1 LFAVHPMSA
10 IFDAYVIVD
19 WSAANAPVRGADSI
33 WICALER
40 RDGTLI
46 ELTLSNPATRAEAA
60 VELAD
65 LFSDLVAR
73 DRVTFA
79 GFDVAFGYP
88 AGFAEKLRGSNADWR
103 AVWKELRAR
112 IRDNDD
118 NANNRFDVAAE
129 LNQKLSSRDLP
140 FWGCANGTVRPHLS
154 SRKPDGM
161 GADGWP
167 EYRMTD
173 RVIGSPKSV
182 WQLAYAGSVGG
193 QSLVGIPY
201 LHKLRHHPWFAD
213 VARVWPF
220 ETGLRP
226 MTRPGSQDW
235 RILFAETYPSLIDA
249 KPEPGEVK
257 DRTQVRTYARAL
269 AELDGA
275 GRLASMFAGPAELS
289 PDERRRIEA
298 EEAWILGI
306 EAARPMKPAK
316 APSRYEYLRDGAAI
330 YKKSFAMIQAETD
343 FADVPGPIQPLV
355 ERVIHA
361 CGDPTILKDLVFTD
375 DVADN
380 ARAALKAGAPVLV
393 DANMLAHGIIRGRL
407 AASNPVICTL
417 NDPGVARAAQTAR
430 QTRSAT
436 AVERWIPHLE
446 GAVVAIGNA
455 PTALFR
461 LLELLDDGAPH
472 PAAILAFPVGFVGA
486 AESKDALI
494 AHDAGIPYLTLRGRR
509 GGSAMAAAA
518 VNALGVSP

>member
-1 LFAVHPMSA
+1 MSA

-19 WSAANAPVRGADSI
+19 WSAANTPVRGANSI

-40 RDGTLI
+40 RDGSLI
-46 ELTLSNPATRAEAA
+46 QLQLANPATRAAA
-60 VELAD
+60 AAELAD

-73 DRVTFA
+73 DRITLA
-79 GFDVAFGYP
+79 GFDIAFGYP
-88 AGFAEKLRGSNADWR
+88 TGFAQKLRGENADWR
-103 AVWKELRAR
+103 AVWKELMAR
-112 IRDNDD
+112 IRDSDN
-118 NANNRFDVAAE
+118 NANNRFDVAAD

-154 SRKPDGM
+154 AHKPHGM
-161 GADGWP
+161 GEHGWP

-173 RVIGSPKSV
+173 RVIGAPKSV

-193 QSLVGIPY
+193 QTLVGIPY
-201 LHKLRHHPWFAD
+201 LHKLRHHSWFAD

-226 MTRPGSQDW
+226 ITRPGTQDW
-235 RILFAETYPSLIDA
+235 KILFAETYPSLIEA
-249 KPEPGEVK
+249 QAEPDEVK
-257 DRTQVRTYARAL
+257 DCAQVRTYAHAL
-269 AELDGA
+269 AAMDGE
-275 GRLASMFAGPAELS
+275 GRLGGLFAGPSEMS
-289 PDERRRIEA
+289 PEERHVIET

-306 EAARPMKPAK
+306 ETARPMKPSG

-330 YKKSFAMIQAETD
+330 YEKSFALIRAE
-343 FADVPGPIQPLV
+343 ADVSDVPRTIRPLI

-361 CGDPTILKDLVFTD
+361 CGDPEIVKNFKFTD
-375 DVADN
+375 DIADS
-380 ARAALKAGAPVLV
+380 ARTALETGAPILV
-393 DANMLAHGIIRGRL
+393 DATMVAHGIIRARL
-407 AASNPVICTL
+407 AAANPVICTL
-417 NDPGVARAAQTAR
+417 SDPGVARAAQSVR

-436 AVERWIPHLE
+436 AVERWIPHLD

-461 LLELLDDGAPH
+461 LLELLDDGAPR

-494 AHDAGIPYLTLRGRR
+494 AHTAGIPYLTLRGRR